1 MTVYFDSKTG
11 NVRRFVE
18 KLISIDPSIDAI
30 NINDLVEMDQL
41 IEKGHLV
48 TYTTGSGNVPVT
60 TAYFME
66 RYHEHIL
73 TVSCSGNRN
82 WGRNFAICAVIL
94 SAQFDKPIGHRF
106 ELSGLD
112 NDISIFLNIIHS
124 Y

>member
-1 MTVYFDSKTG
+1 MTVYFDTKTG
-11 NVRRFVE
+11 NVRRFIE
-18 KLISIDPSIDAI
+18 KLILIDPSINAI
-30 NINDLVEMDQL
+30 DINDMVDMDQL
-41 IEKGHLV
+41 SEMGHLV

-66 RYHEHIL
+66 RHHNNIL

-82 WGRNFAICAVIL
+82 WGRNFALCAVIL

-112 NDISIFLNIIHS
+112 NDIAFFLESIHS